1 MKFHK
6 IISYKL
12 EDLHV
17 GVLGGGDLSAVGK
30 VDVGLLGER
39 SIDVLVV
46 DVLDHWLKMV
56 RFDYQFIQ
64 S

>member
-17 GVLGGGDLSAVGK
+17 GVLGGGNLSAVGK
-30 VDVGLLGER
+30 VDVGLLRER

-56 RFDYQFIQ
+56 RFDY
-64 S
+64 